1 MMKPTDF
8 SKNLTDFLTIYLPG
22 EKGVSHNTVCAYKDT
37 FLLFLRFMKE
47 KNSINADVLTLSMI
61 TQEKIVCFLDW
72 IQEERRCS
80 NSTRNARLGAIH
92 SFFRYLQYKNPS
104 NLHEWQRILS
114 IPIKKMEKPVIKYIS
129 LEGIKL
135 LLEQPSQ
142 LTPKGKRDVALLS
155 LMYDSGARVQEM
167 INLTPGAIN
176 LNKPYTINLFG
187 KGSKSRI
194 VPLMENQVR
203 LLIDYMESQRLL
215 EPYANK
221 YPLFNNNR
229 GEKLTRMGITLIL
242 KKYANMAKTVNPLLI
257 PDIVTPH
264 ILRHSKAMHL
274 LQSGINL
281 VYIRDFLGHTS
292 ISTTEIYA
300 RADSKQKREALE
312 KAYVEIVQKGNSD
325 EPLWLQDMEL
335 MKWLKNFR

>member
-1 MMKPTDF
+1 MKPTDF
-8 SKNLTDFLTIYLPG
+8 SKKLTDFLTTYLPG

-47 KNSINADVLTLSMI
+47 KNSINADRLTLSLI
-61 TQEKIVCFLDW
+61 TQEHIVCFLDW
-72 IQEERRCS
+72 IQKERHCS

-114 IPIKKMEKPVIKYIS
+114 IPIKKMENTVIKYIS

-142 LTPKGKRDVALLS
+142 LTPKGKRDLAMLS

-167 INLTPGAIN
+167 INLTPNSIN
-176 LNKPYTINLFG
+176 FNKPHTINLLG
-187 KGSKSRI
+187 KGNKNRI
-194 VPLMENQVR
+194 VPLMESQVQ
-203 LLIDYMESQRLL
+203 LLKDYMESRRLL
-215 EPYANK
+215 ESYASK
-221 YPLFNNNR
+221 YPLFCNNR

-242 KKYANMAKTVNPLLI
+242 KKYANKAKIKNPSLI

-264 ILRHSKAMHL
+264 VLRHSKAMHL

-300 RADSKQKREALE
+300 RADSKVKREALE
-312 KAYVEIVQKGNSD
+312 KAYVEVVQKQNLD
-325 EPLWLQDMEL
+325 EPLWLKDMEL
-335 MKWLKNFR
+335 MNWLKNFR